1 MFSHKSL
8 AVSCSGGHQWY
19 SKGCTSVFYFSYH
32 VQSNFLYSIY
42 SNDSQHF
49 KLTSFSLSVTTV
61 MKCLHIP
68 FLDPAVDEIHIQW
81 RTQNNHTKLKF

>member
-49 KLTSFSLSVTTV
+49 KL
-61 MKCLHIP
+61 
-68 FLDPAVDEIHIQW
+68 
-81 RTQNNHTKLKF
+81 